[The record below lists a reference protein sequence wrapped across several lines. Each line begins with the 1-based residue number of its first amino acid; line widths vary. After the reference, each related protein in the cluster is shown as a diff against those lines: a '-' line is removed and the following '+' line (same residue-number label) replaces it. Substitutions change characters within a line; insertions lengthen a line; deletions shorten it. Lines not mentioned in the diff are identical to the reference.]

1 MNVLVVARTEM
12 VDDADGLTHQVHH
25 VLWVGTSHFVL
36 SQDLA
41 DSLAEHKANI
51 GDSVLVSQHR
61 PDLCGG
67 HSGFP
72 HFKNEGLNGI
82 LVGV

>member
-1 MNVLVVARTEM
+1 
-12 VDDADGLTHQVHH
+12 
-25 VLWVGTSHFVL
+25 
-36 SQDLA
+36 
-41 DSLAEHKANI
+41 
-51 GDSVLVSQHR
+51 VLVSQHR

-82 LVGV
+82 LIGV